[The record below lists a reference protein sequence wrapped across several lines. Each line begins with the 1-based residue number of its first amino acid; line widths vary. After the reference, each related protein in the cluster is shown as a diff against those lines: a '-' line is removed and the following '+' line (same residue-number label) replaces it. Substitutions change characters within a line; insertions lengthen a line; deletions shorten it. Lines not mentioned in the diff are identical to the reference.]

1 MIDGLTRLL
10 LKKYQPNDPR
20 LFEVEEPVQVQKG
33 LGEMPDDLKALIASE
48 IEKARLKKLKES
60 Q

>member
-10 LKKYQPNDPR
+10 LEKYQPSDPR
-20 LFEVEEPVQVQKG
+20 LSEVEEPVQVQKG
-33 LGEMPDDLKALIASE
+33 LEEVPDKLKALIASV